1 MEERLLLL
9 IPPQLGLTAAIHT
22 QTGEFIRIIFLCSL
36 LGFKCQRIMW
46 GAKPLANCVKPPR
59 VFFSFDDFFCWI
71 PCNAFLFISSMLL
84 FSCACAH
91 TKKLTRSGNH
101 AGGCAWTRLW
111 SHLLCH
117 ISHKHSQVW
126 LMLLFFFK
134 IFWSNDHGYLLL
146 QSGFG

>member
-1 MEERLLLL
+1 
-9 IPPQLGLTAAIHT
+9 
-22 QTGEFIRIIFLCSL
+22 
-36 LGFKCQRIMW
+36 MW

-91 TKKLTRSGNH
+91 TKKLTCSGNH

-126 LMLLFFFK
+126 LMLLFFLK
-134 IFWSNDHGYLLL
+134 IFWSNDHGLAMLFVIAKWL
-146 QSGFG
+146 WMIKPGFPEILTFNIHVPI